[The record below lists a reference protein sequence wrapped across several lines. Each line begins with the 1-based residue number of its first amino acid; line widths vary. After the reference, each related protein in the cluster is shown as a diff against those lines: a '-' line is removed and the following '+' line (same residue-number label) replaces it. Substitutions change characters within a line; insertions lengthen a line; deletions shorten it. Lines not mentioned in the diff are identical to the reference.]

1 MMASSPN
8 DGDPNPDSPP
18 GHEPDAH
25 PDSVPDIREDD
36 RSDIEQA
43 VEARADAV
51 ARGEGGEEP
60 EPMTAPGDYSGNA
73 GTGGE
78 VKNQDIDAQ

>member
-1 MMASSPN
+1 MAS
-8 DGDPNPDSPP
+8 DPHPDSIP
-18 GHEPDAH
+18 EDTDAH
-25 PDSVPDIREDD
+25 PDSPPAQQDD
-36 RSDIEQA
+36 DARSDIEQA

-60 EPMTAPGDYSGNA
+60 ETFTAPGDYSGNA

-78 VKNQDIDAQ
+78 VKNQDITAQ

>member
-1 MMASSPN
+1 VAS
-8 DGDPNPDSPP
+8 
-18 GHEPDAH
+18 EPH
-25 PDSVPDIREDD
+25 PDSLPKDAPDDNPDGPPQPREDD
-36 RSDIEQA
+36 GRSDIEQA

-60 EPMTAPGDYSGNA
+60 APMTDSGDYSGNA

-78 VKNQDIDAQ
+78 VKNQDLDAQ

>member
-1 MMASSPN
+1 MADAN
-8 DGDPNPDSPP
+8 DRMPA
-18 GHEPDAH
+18 GHEPD
-25 PDSVPDIREDD
+25 PRPDIV
-36 RSDIEQA
+36 QA

-60 EPMTAPGDYSGNA
+60 GPMTAPGDYSGNA

-78 VKNQDIDAQ
+78 VKNQDMDAQ

>member
-1 MMASSPN
+1 MN
-8 DGDPNPDSPP
+8 DLANPDTR
-18 GHEPDAH
+18 PDA
-25 PDSVPDIREDD
+25 REDD

-51 ARGEGGEEP
+51 ARGEGGDEP
-60 EPMTAPGDYSGNA
+60 EAMTATDIHDGVG

-78 VKNQDIDAQ
+78 VRNQELDAQ